1 MFLTRLIYAS
11 TKTEH
16 FNSASLEEIIE
27 KAASNNEKNDITGML
42 CFNRNY
48 FLQCIEGS
56 RTNVN
61 KTYNKILNDKRH
73 TQIILLDYSEINTRE
88 FSNWSMGYVPTSKLS
103 AQINLKFSGSS
114 EFSPYKISGASAYMM
129 MLELKKSLPSV

>member
-11 TKTEH
+11 TITEH
-16 FNSASLEEIIE
+16 FNPSSLEEIIE
-27 KAASNNEKNDITGML
+27 KAALNNEKNNVTGML
-42 CFNRNY
+42 CFNRKY

-73 TQIILLDYSEINTRE
+73 TEIILLDYSEINARE
-88 FSNWSMGYVPTSKLS
+88 FSNWSMGYVPTSRLS

-129 MLELKKSLPSV
+129 MLELKNSLPTV

>member
-11 TKTEH
+11 TITEH
-16 FNSASLEEIIE
+16 FNPSSLEEIIE
-27 KAASNNEKNDITGML
+27 KAALNNEKNNVTGML
-42 CFNRNY
+42 CFNRKY

-56 RTNVN
+56 RTDVN

-73 TQIILLDYSEINTRE
+73 TEIILLDYREINARE
-88 FSNWSMGYVPTSKLS
+88 FSNWSMGYVPTSRLS

-129 MLELKKSLPSV
+129 MLELKNSLPTV

>member
-1 MFLTRLIYAS
+1 MFLTRIIYAS
-11 TKTEH
+11 TITEH
-16 FNSASLEEIIE
+16 FNPSSLEEIIE
-27 KAASNNEKNDITGML
+27 KAVLNNKKNNVTGML

-73 TQIILLDYSEINTRE
+73 TEIILLDYSEINARE
-88 FSNWSMGYVPTSKLS
+88 FSNWSMGYVPTSRLS

-114 EFSPYKISGASAYMM
+114 EFSPYKISAESAYMM
-129 MLELKKSLPSV
+129 MLELKNSLPTV